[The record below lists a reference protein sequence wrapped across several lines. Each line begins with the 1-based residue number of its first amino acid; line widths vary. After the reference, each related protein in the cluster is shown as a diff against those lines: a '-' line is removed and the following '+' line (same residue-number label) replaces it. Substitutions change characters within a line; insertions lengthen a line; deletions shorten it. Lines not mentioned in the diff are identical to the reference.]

1 MKPVTPREITVTPTC
16 AGTASEYEGL
26 AATAYYGD
34 EMIAYAVLS
43 EDPAGQLYGWMI
55 YTSDLVEL
63 SFVPVQHG
71 THNRAWVM
79 RRHGAMI
86 VNARRKAALSAAVA
100 AEVAPRP

>member
-1 MKPVTPREITVTPTC
+1 MNKPVTPKMIKVVPTC
-16 AGTASEYEGL
+16 ADTASEYEGL

-34 EMIAYAVLS
+34 EIIAYAVRS
-43 EDPAGQLYGWMI
+43 EGPGGQMYGWMI

-63 SFVPVQHG
+63 SFVPARHG

-86 VNARRKAALSAAVA
+86 ANAQAA
-100 AEVAPRP
+100 